1 MNSRIL
7 AARHIV
13 LLSYGSRCFRLQLVT
28 CFFIVRYKCATKS
41 PILTKQKFGNPLFIE
56 VSELFREVPG
66 EPFDVAQVLFALQ
79 IRKLY
84 KLLIISLFLFTCNFL
99 AIKFFKFHESFCA
112 TNALQM
118 KIFCIFA
125 PSNSSFIHYD
135 ADHCKG

>member
-1 MNSRIL
+1 MLSFLNS
-7 AARHIV
+7 
-13 LLSYGSRCFRLQLVT
+13 LSS
-28 CFFIVRYKCATKS
+28 
-41 PILTKQKFGNPLFIE
+41 
-56 VSELFREVPG
+56 EVPG

-84 KLLIISLFLFTCNFL
+84 KLLIISLFLFGCNFL
-99 AIKFFKFHESFCA
+99 AIKFLKFRESFCA

-135 ADHCKG
+135 ANHCKG